1 MFVSFIKDVP
11 FKLIRYRFINQIY
24 EKDSVHLCLVLKTNV
39 LLLLYE
45 VGTEIWK
52 IYCLFH

>member
-1 MFVSFIKDVP
+1 MK
-11 FKLIRYRFINQIY
+11 
-24 EKDSVHLCLVLKTNV
+24 KDSAHLCLVLKTNV

-52 IYCLFH
+52 IYCFFH